1 MNSYL
6 VIEKESVEKQREIE
20 EHQKIITVLTLQLR
34 DKDKEN
40 EILKQ
45 RLQGNWYSNNNIWWE
60 KIVEMKSINEGDN
73 VVNSCLIS

>member
-45 RLQGNWYSNNNIWWE
+45 RLQGN
-60 KIVEMKSINEGDN
+60 
-73 VVNSCLIS
+73 